1 MSYEFPEVRYTDIDG
16 VAIAYEVRGDGAIDV
31 LVVPGTLTGLLA
43 SAVDPTLQAH
53 FDQLASFA
61 RVIRFDRRGTGLSDP
76 LVAGGAPALEQQV
89 ADIIAVMDKI
99 GSERAALYGHA
110 NGGQVAVLFAA
121 MHPERVRAL
130 VLRSAWARFF
140 RASDYPYGPDPE
152 VQESLEN
159 ATRERWGDPDRPW
172 GLESI
177 APSRLDEPDFA
188 KVLARVQ
195 QVSATK
201 AAATTP
207 AGFASDVRETLTLV
221 QAPTLVLCAK
231 DSETLGHSQYLA
243 EHIPNARL
251 TTGPGADTY
260 LGVHSPETAAAIE
273 EFLTGT
279 RPVPLNDRVLATVLF
294 TDIVGSTERLA
305 EHGDQH
311 WRTQLDRHDHMVR
324 SQLDRFRG
332 RELNTTGDGFFAT
345 FDGPARAVQCA
356 QAIIDGAHALGIGVR
371 AGVHTGEC
379 ERRGEDLAGIAIHI
393 GARLTSLAQAREVLV
408 TATVRDLVAGSG
420 INFVDR
426 GRHALKG
433 VPGEWTILAAEA

>member
-1 MSYEFPEVRYTDIDG
+1 MSDEFPEVRYTDIDG
-16 VAIAYEVRGDGAIDV
+16 VAIAYEVRGDGPIDL
-31 LVVPGTLTGLLA
+31 LVVPGTLTSLLA
-43 SAVDPTLQAH
+43 SAVDPTLRAH
-53 FDQLASFA
+53 YEQLASFA

-89 ADIIAVMDKI
+89 ADVIAVMDRI

-110 NGGQVAVLFAA
+110 NGGQVAVLFAS
-121 MHPERVRAL
+121 MHPERVQAL

-140 RASDYPYGPDPE
+140 RAADYPYGPDPE
-152 VQESLEN
+152 LQESL
-159 ATRERWGDPDRPW
+159 AIVTRERWGDLDHPW

-177 APSRLDEPDFA
+177 APSRLDESGFA
-188 KVLARVQ
+188 KVLARVE

-201 AAATTP
+201 AAAAAP
-207 AGFASDVRETLTLV
+207 VGFGSDVRDALTLV

-251 TTGPGADTY
+251 ATVPGADTY
-260 LGVHSPETAAAIE
+260 LGVHSPELAAAIE

-294 TDIVGSTERLA
+294 TDIVESTERLA
-305 EHGDQH
+305 AHGDQH
-311 WRTQLDRHDHMVR
+311 WRAQLDRHDHMVR
-324 SQLDRFRG
+324 AQLDRFRG
-332 RELNTTGDGFFAT
+332 REINTTGDGFFAT

-356 QAIIDGAHALGIGVR
+356 QAIVDGAHALGIAVR

-379 ERRGEDLAGIAIHI
+379 ERRGEDLAGIAVHI
-393 GARLTSLAQAREVLV
+393 GARVASLAQAGEVLV

-420 INFVDR
+420 ITFTER
-426 GRHALKG
+426 GKRQLKG
-433 VPGEWTILAAEA
+433 VPGQWTILAVGS